1 MHLPVFVEKRSEVGA
16 HMLKRCLKSENRE
29 MSKKS
34 ENGKSGEPG
43 GNRGKSINIIF
54 LFEETF
60 HIFKE

>member
-1 MHLPVFVEKRSEVGA
+1 
-16 HMLKRCLKSENRE
+16 MLKRCLKSENRE

-43 GNRGKSINIIF
+43 GNRGKSINMIF